1 MNTHPAVETVIDR
14 IHRDVIGG
22 AADIAKEV
30 VTALAE
36 MVADGKTGDGETLL
50 RELKPAVA
58 GILKVMSSFAPP
70 VNAMN
75 RLLRVVEQGIA
86 DGDSMSDL
94 KTAIEDYRD
103 EFLGFA
109 EHALQRIAEIGAEKV
124 KDNDL
129 VFMYSMSSTV
139 WRILARAKEQGKSF
153 KVIVTESRPGNEG
166 LWTVDKMDELGIP
179 VAVSIDACLGELIPQ
194 VDVVFVGADAI
205 ASSGVALCK
214 VGTYPAALVASRH
227 GVPFYVAADT
237 LKFDATTL
245 IGLPFVSEPVSHFRH
260 QVFASDDQYA
270 NVEITGTM
278 FDETPPELISGIIS
292 ELGILPAQAC
302 ATIMQQISLSASMVD
317 MLPKWAHGEL

>member
-1 MNTHPAVETVIDR
+1 MSAHPAIETVIDR

-30 VTALAE
+30 VAALAE
-36 MVADGKTGDGETLL
+36 MVADSHAETGEALL
-50 RELKPAVA
+50 KELKPPISGV
-58 GILKVMSSFAPP
+58 LKVMSSFAPP
-70 VNAMN
+70 VNAIN
-75 RLLRVVEQGIA
+75 RLLNLVEQGIA
-86 DGDSMSDL
+86 DGTTMPDL
-94 KTAIEDYRD
+94 QAAIDEYKV

-109 EHALQRIAEIGAEKV
+109 EHALNRIAEIGAEKV
-124 KDNDL
+124 KDGDV

-139 WRILARAKEQGKSF
+139 WRILAQAKDRGKGF

-166 LWTVDKMDELGIP
+166 LWSVDKMNELGIP
-179 VAVSIDACLGELIPQ
+179 VAVSIDACLGELIPEADC
-194 VDVVFVGADAI
+194 VLVGADAI
-205 ASSGVALCK
+205 ASSGIALCK
-214 VGTYPAALVASRH
+214 VGTYPAALVANRH

-260 QVFASDDQYA
+260 QVFASEDRYP

-278 FDETPPELISGIIS
+278 FDETPPELISGIIT

-302 ATIMQQISLSASMVD
+302 ATIMQKISLSQTMVE